1 MSDLLFTLLRHGQTL
16 ANEQHIYC
24 GGTDLPLSQNGK
36 KELLHLKEGGLYN
49 VLPGHS
55 LWVCSPMLRTQQT
68 VEQIFPEQLGKILVW
83 PGLEEYRFGDFEM
96 HSYQQLKEDPAYLSW
111 ILDET
116 GQVSCPNGESRQG
129 NKQRTLSA
137 FVSLCDF
144 LHQRNLP
151 GAGIACHGGTIA
163 LILDFLCPGEK
174 NFYQWQPKPGHG
186 YVLLVHHQKAE
197 KQTVLSLQSF

>member
-1 MSDLLFTLLRHGQTL
+1 MNDLLFTLLRHGQTL
-16 ANEQHIYC
+16 ANEQHLYC
-24 GGTDLPLSQNGK
+24 GSTDLPLSQNGK
-36 KELLHLKEGGLYN
+36 KELLHLKEEGLYN
-49 VLPGHS
+49 VLPSHS

-68 VEQIFPEQLGKILVW
+68 VEQLFSEQTGKSLVW

-96 HSYQQLKEDPAYLSW
+96 HSYEQLKTDPVYLSW

-116 GQVSCPNGESRQG
+116 GQVSCPNGESRQE

-137 FVSLCDF
+137 FLSLCDF
-144 LHQRNLP
+144 LCQQKLP
-151 GAGIACHGGTIA
+151 GAGVACHGGTIA

-186 YVLLVHHQKAE
+186 YILSTRYEKSK
-197 KQTVLSLQSF
+197 KQTVLSLESF